1 MPLLKTD
8 SIILKAY
15 RSGETSKLIVLYCPS
30 LGKIK
35 AVANGARKPTSRF
48 VGSLEQVTE
57 TSLVIHT
64 KPDREIQIVSQS
76 DIVTPFRRLKSD
88 VERFTY
94 GSAICELADRL
105 TDDRDGGTSGLY
117 NLLRSSLIALDA
129 DDVPDAEGIFWHFEI
144 KAIEMLGFRPD
155 LENCVVCRD
164 AVTDLAPGV
173 SVRMGGVLCE
183 RCEARDP
190 QRAHLRPETVRYLR
204 HMQRVSALRTSEVGI
219 ERRSRG
225 EVAGFLRAFLDY
237 HTDDRRRLKSLD
249 FLEKMRASESRADYG
264 AGS

>member
-8 SIILKAY
+8 SIILRAY
-15 RSGETSKLIVLYCPS
+15 KSGETSKLIVFYCPS

-35 AVANGARKPTSRF
+35 AVANGARKPTSRL

-57 TSLVIHT
+57 TSLVIHVKT
-64 KPDREIQIVSQS
+64 DREIQIVSQA
-76 DIVTPFRRLKSD
+76 DVVTPFGRLKAD
-88 VERFTY
+88 VERYAY

-117 NLLRSSLIALDA
+117 HLLRSSLIALDA
-129 DDVPDAEGIFWHFEI
+129 DVVSDAESIFWHFELR
-144 KAIEMLGFRPD
+144 AIEMLGYRPD

-164 AVTDLAPGV
+164 AVTEEAPRV
-173 SVRMGGVLCE
+173 SVRMGGVLCD
-183 RCEARDP
+183 RCEGRDA
-190 QRAHLRPETVRYLR
+190 QRVRFRPETTGFLR
-204 HMQRVSALRTSEVGI
+204 HLQRVAASRTCEMGI

-225 EVAGFLRAFLDY
+225 EVAGFLRAFLEY
-237 HTDDRRRLKSLD
+237 HTDDRRRLKTLD

-264 AGS
+264 ARG